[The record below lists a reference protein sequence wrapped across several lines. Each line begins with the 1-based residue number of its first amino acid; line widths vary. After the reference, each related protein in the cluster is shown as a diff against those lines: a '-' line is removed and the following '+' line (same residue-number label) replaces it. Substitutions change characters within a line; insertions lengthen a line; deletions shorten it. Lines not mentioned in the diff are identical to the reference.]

1 MEGGVPAYVNQ
12 ISTIPIYHEN
22 IDARLKNY
30 IVPVIALNFIT
41 VIHERQMEKIAGD
54 DKLLRQ
60 MIAAM
65 DEGFRVLEA
74 LRYPLT
80 PAAQASLIH
89 KRPAL
94 MRLFMKIYHRMPISR
109 LVDGSVGEIVAL
121 SCVFHLWKEQT
132 RVPTPNWDELEK
144 RFEAKVNRS

>member
-41 VIHERQMEKIAGD
+41 VIHERQMEKIAWD

-65 DEGFRVLEA
+65 DEGFRVFEA

-80 PAAQASLIH
+80 PAVQALLIR

-94 MRLFMKIYHRMPISR
+94 MRLFMKIYYRMPISR
-109 LVDGSVGEIVAL
+109 LIDGSVGEIVAL
-121 SCVFHLWKEQT
+121 SCVFHLWKEQS
-132 RVPTPNWDELEK
+132 RVPTPWDQLEK

>member
-1 MEGGVPAYVNQ
+1 MAEESYRACNCAKLYNGYTRAPN
-12 ISTIPIYHEN
+12 E
-22 IDARLKNY
+22 KN
-30 IVPVIALNFIT
+30 
-41 VIHERQMEKIAGD
+41 RWD

-80 PAAQASLIH
+80 PAAHASLIR

-94 MRLFMKIYHRMPISR
+94 MRLFTKIYHRMPISR

-121 SCVFHLWKEQT
+121 SRVFHLWKEQT
-132 RVPTPNWDELEK
+132 RVPPPNWDELEK
-144 RFEAKVNRS
+144 PFEAKVNRS